1 MEKELIIDGFKFKG
15 DSSKNFSI
23 LVEDNRNNELV
34 IEDITKAS
42 DEEGL
47 NIISNCGVDIDKL
60 NRVFTEE
67 NIDKIIKEFG
77 FDEINQYHSHQEQV

>member
-1 MEKELIIDGFKFKG
+1 MEKELIIDSFKFERNCLE
-15 DSSKNFSI
+15 DFSI
-23 LVEDNRNNELV
+23 LVKDNCNNELV
-34 IEDITKAS
+34 IEDITKAF

-60 NRVFTEE
+60 NIVFTKE